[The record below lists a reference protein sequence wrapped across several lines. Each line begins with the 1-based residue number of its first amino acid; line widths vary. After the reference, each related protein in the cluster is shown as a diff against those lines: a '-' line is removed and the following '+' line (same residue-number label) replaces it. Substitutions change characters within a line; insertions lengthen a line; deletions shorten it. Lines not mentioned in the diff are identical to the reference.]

1 MSGIVRTNF
10 VLKKSPNKLRLN
22 LCQALVQVEY
32 EAGVEVG
39 VEIGVEVGVYKFQSQ
54 SGWCSNTFSVGGW
67 LEKWELNLT
76 SAKVEVEAGLGK
88 IYFKK
93 NSCRSE
99 SNEQQLSQ
107 KKHQLL
113 QKKTP
118 ALVEKTPALVE
129 VNQDGNGMLLP
140 QQLCLKSISWI

>member
-1 MSGIVRTNF
+1 MPS
-10 VLKKSPNKLRLN
+10 SS
-22 LCQALVQVEY
+22 LVEVEVKVGV
-32 EAGVEVG
+32 EVEVEVG
-39 VEIGVEVGVYKFQSQ
+39 VDLEVDATLSFKTQ

-99 SNEQQLSQ
+99 SNEQQLS
-107 KKHQLL
+107 
-113 QKKTP
+113 
-118 ALVEKTPALVE
+118 
-129 VNQDGNGMLLP
+129 
-140 QQLCLKSISWI
+140 